1 MKQNLELKYFCNDF
15 NKIRSVLKEIGAKKE
30 IIKNQ
35 KDYFFNL
42 PIDKTRVFP
51 RLKLRVQDK
60 ELIYYERPNFVK
72 GKNTLAKIEVY
83 KVKDAELLPFLIKV
97 FGVRAIVEKK
107 REIWRKDNTVF
118 YIDKVKNVG
127 NIFEVEMQKNS
138 AMTQK
143 DKELFE
149 SYKKKLLPHL
159 GAMIKGSNIDLVLE
173 NYNK

>member
-30 IIKNQ
+30 VIKNQ

-42 PIDKTRVFP
+42 PVDKTRISP

-72 GKNTLAKIEVY
+72 GKNTLAKIEIY
-83 KVKDAELLPFLIKV
+83 KVNDTELLPFLIKV
-97 FGVRAIVEKK
+97 LGVRAIVEKK

-127 NIFEVEMQKNS
+127 NVFEIEMQKHSN
-138 AMTQK
+138 MTKK
-143 DKELFE
+143 DKDLFE
-149 SYKKKLLPHL
+149 LYKSKLLPHL
-159 GAMIKGSNIDLVLE
+159 DSVIKGSNMDLVLK
-173 NYNK
+173 NKK